1 MNFLEQ
7 MPRASYR
14 LGFRKVVS
22 QSKKSTMQSLLTRLK
37 IQVLNISSLNFF
49 GEIFSYILRKTRN
62 RPCFMSMGPMV
73 VECMTGELTTI

>member
-1 MNFLEQ
+1 MNFLAQ

-22 QSKKSTMQSLLTRLK
+22 PSKKSTMQLLLTRLK

-49 GEIFSYILRKTRN
+49 GEIFSSILRRTRN
-62 RPCFMSMGPMV
+62 RRCSMSMGPMV
-73 VECMTGELTTI
+73 VESMTGELTTM